1 MLIEFRVENHRSI
14 REEQV
19 LTTEAAAIGEAEDT
33 RPRQVDG
40 YDKALVPVVA
50 LYGPNASGKS
60 NLLSA
65 FAFMTNA
72 VTSSW
77 SSPIWLPAGGV
88 PRQPFAWGPFRA
100 QPSLFEVTVLIEGT
114 RFEYGFVVDDERVLE
129 EWLHAWPKGRRQ
141 TWFERDGQRFKFGDS
156 LRGQNKAIE
165 TMTRPNALFLSTSFH
180 ANHEQLQSVVFWF
193 QNVDYYGV
201 LDYAWYQ
208 HRQRIRVERW
218 LERRFG
224 SERHQIAI
232 FPEDRVA
239 PEEREAMTSLLTSAD
254 IGIVDFEMRKS
265 EEVTPQGTTRER
277 VIPYFKHASSN
288 RESWLPLDAESEG
301 TQALFRMA
309 PVLLWT
315 LKKGAVFVVDELE
328 RSFHPVL
335 ANTIIK
341 LFNNPKT
348 NPKNAQLLFTTHNTH
363 LLGNLTGEPA
373 LRRDQIWLTEKNEEG
388 ATCIYPLTDY
398 KPRKSENLERGY
410 LQGRYGAIPFPG
422 ELVSV
427 PRGAE

>member
-33 RPRQVDG
+33 RPRPVDG

-65 FAFMTNA
+65 FAFMTSA
-72 VTSSW
+72 VASSFRRW
-77 SSPIWLPAGGV
+77 DPEGGV
-88 PRQPFAWGPFRA
+88 PREPFAWGPFRA
-100 QPSLFEVTVLIEGT
+100 QPSLFEVTILIEGT
-114 RFEYGFVVDDERVLE
+114 RFEYGFVVDDERILE

-141 TWFERDGQRFKFGDS
+141 TWFERDGQTFKFGDS
-156 LRGQNKAIE
+156 LRGRNKTVE
-165 TMTRPNALFLSTSFH
+165 EMTRDNALFLSTGFQL
-180 ANHEQLQSVVFWF
+180 NHEQLQPVASWFRHVGFNSVSDKLIVHFM
-193 QNVDYYGV
+193 QR
-201 LDYAWYQ
+201 LR
-208 HRQRIRVERW
+208 HRRWVE
-218 LERRFG
+218 EHVSS
-224 SERHQIAI
+224 SERQVSIL
-232 FPEDRVA
+232 
-239 PEEREAMTSLLTSAD
+239 PEEERVYEDATVMKELLTSAD
-254 IGIVDFEMRKS
+254 VGIVDFEFRSSDFMTSGGKIRKRL
-265 EEVTPQGTTRER
+265 EPF
-277 VIPYFKHASSN
+277 FKHASSN
-288 RESWLPLDAESEG
+288 GDSWLPLDAESDG
-301 TQALFRMA
+301 TKALYRMA
-309 PVLLWT
+309 PTLLWI
-315 LKKGAVFVVDELE
+315 LRYGGLFVVDELE

-341 LFNNPKT
+341 LFNSPET

-422 ELVSV
+422 ELVSG